1 MLNNEIRCLK
11 LPRTML
17 FHGPD
22 GSGKYLTAVEIVR
35 VLNCRGNGEEGCGCP
50 SCVEIERLISNDMF
64 IICRSNLKNSF
75 NMWKKFGFN
84 GNNVSCLVSDL
95 KRFLNSI
102 SREERYNKEFQ
113 NISALIASRKGL
125 EKGFNDLMET
135 ALGIIDT
142 MKGKPITIDTIR
154 EAQRFLSLKSGYGR
168 YRVLIIDGAESMN
181 EEAQN
186 SFLKIS
192 EDTPEGSLLILTAVS
207 KDKLKPTIVSRCRLY
222 RFSRL
227 QEQQEREIIKE
238 RYHVETDERYGSEDF
253 SGEREMFTGLYE
265 KLRDEK
271 ENLEVLGEI
280 ADEINRKR
288 AEVGFFE
295 YILDLLRDR
304 LKTLTTAS
312 VPEISEFEYL
322 LKKTERTGRSILHA
336 NTNREIALLDFLLN
350 NFKDVVKYC
359 STGK

>member
-1 MLNNEIRCLK
+1 MLNNEIGCLK

-22 GSGKYLTAVEIVR
+22 GSGKYLTAVEVVR
-35 VLNCRGNGEEGCGCP
+35 VLNCRESGEEGCGCP
-50 SCVEIERLISNDMF
+50 SCVEISRLVSNDMF

-75 NMWKKFGFN
+75 NLWRKFGFN

-102 SREERYNKEFQ
+102 SREERYRKEFQ
-113 NISALIASRKGL
+113 NISARIASREGL
-125 EKGFNDLMET
+125 EKGFTDLMET
-135 ALGIIDT
+135 VLGIIDT

-238 RYHVETDERYGSEDF
+238 RYHVEIDERYGSEDF
-253 SGEREMFTGLYE
+253 SGEREMFTGLYR
-265 KLRDEK
+265 KLLDEPD
-271 ENLEVLGEI
+271 NLEALGEI
-280 ADEINRKR
+280 ADEINRR
-288 AEVGFFE
+288 GAEVGFFE

-312 VPEISEFEYL
+312 VPEISEFECL

-350 NFKDVVKYC
+350 NFKGVVKYC
-359 STGK
+359 NTGK